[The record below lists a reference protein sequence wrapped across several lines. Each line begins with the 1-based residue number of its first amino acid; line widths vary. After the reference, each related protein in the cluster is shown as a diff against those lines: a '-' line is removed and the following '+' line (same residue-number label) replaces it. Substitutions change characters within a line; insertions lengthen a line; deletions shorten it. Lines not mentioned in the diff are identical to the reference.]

1 MRRGEHGEKIYMR
14 SIQVRGEVG
23 VQASVRE
30 AREHSRRTACEARD
44 AREER
49 RRVIIIYTRA
59 ARCTRRRTIGGES
72 RARLENFQRQVL
84 RRQRPRCESD
94 RSRRTFRQKK
104 HRLLANMKRLYQRSF

>member
-1 MRRGEHGEKIYMR
+1 MRGGEHGEKIYMR

-23 VQASVRE
+23 VQALVRE

-59 ARCTRRRTIGGES
+59 ARCTRATQDWWREQTASETLLRM
-72 RARLENFQRQVL
+72 RARF
-84 RRQRPRCESD
+84 SD
-94 RSRRTFRQKK
+94 KS
-104 HRLLANMKRLYQRSF
+104 AG

>member
-44 AREER
+44 AREKR

-72 RARLENFQRQVL
+72 RARLENFQRQVS
-84 RRQRPRCESD
+84 PSA
-94 RSRRTFRQKK
+94 STV
-104 HRLLANMKRLYQRSF
+104 